1 SGSSGSFSRSVSD
14 RKHSTGCS
22 TEGRC
27 RRLCGVL
34 QGRSTMQAARLLLH
48 GEIRIKPL
56 NSLAR
61 RAGDGRLGGAAA
73 TAVEGALLVVPGGAL
88 ARVDRAVVI
97 GVDLVEALAEAAVTI
112 GCRQPGEPVE
122 IGLGL
127 FEPGPL
133 TRLQIGG
140 GELGDE
146 LGLSA
151 FDVAQPPLTILLE
164 ADRVVGRGR
173 RGGLRL
179 GGSGRLR
186 GLPRQP

>member
-1 SGSSGSFSRSVSD
+1 GAEPGAHRRAVETLSGKPLPQQAHRTVVAEISGEIGQRVAAHPENAAGAVAVAEHGLGGDQALEPAIHSGSSGSFSRSVSD

-73 TAVEGALLVVPGGAL
+73 TAVEGALLVVPG
-88 ARVDRAVVI
+88 
-97 GVDLVEALAEAAVTI
+97 
-112 GCRQPGEPVE
+112 
-122 IGLGL
+122 
-127 FEPGPL
+127 
-133 TRLQIGG
+133 
-140 GELGDE
+140 
-146 LGLSA
+146 
-151 FDVAQPPLTILLE
+151 
-164 ADRVVGRGR
+164 
-173 RGGLRL
+173 
-179 GGSGRLR
+179 
-186 GLPRQP
+186 